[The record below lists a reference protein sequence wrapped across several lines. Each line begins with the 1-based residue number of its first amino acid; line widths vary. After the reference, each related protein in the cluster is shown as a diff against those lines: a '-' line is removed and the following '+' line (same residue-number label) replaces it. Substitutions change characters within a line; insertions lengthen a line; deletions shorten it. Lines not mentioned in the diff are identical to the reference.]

1 MPTAYVQ
8 KLAKKHNVSIKKSE
22 KEWNKAKKRATKEGK
37 GENFAYITSIYKKIM
52 SESTKLTS
60 LKDFLIISETS
71 DVADISYGRDRDEV
85 NDELNDEFIDNE
97 DQDDED
103 EFCDDEDEFCGDED
117 DEDDEDEFCDDEDEF
132 CDDEDQDDE
141 DSHKLKDILGPDEL
155 NDEESSMRNRSSMEL
170 ESMDL
175 PKLSMLKELMLITEK
190 SKKVPLKKAA
200 RSVYHRDYIKT
211 KTKPYRKYDPE
222 HRGDNK

>member
-103 EFCDDEDEFCGDED
+103 EFCDDED
-117 DEDDEDEFCDDEDEF
+117 
-132 CDDEDQDDE
+132 QDDE